1 MFVRAVASVFAFW
14 AVLSSGGDVF
24 GQEYPSKTIRIIAAS
39 AGSSGD
45 FAARLIAQGISGG
58 LGQQLIVENR
68 GGSVAI
74 SGELVAK
81 AAPDGYTLLFMPSS
95 LWLLPFMQD
104 NVPYDPVR
112 DFAPITLSGR
122 TPAILV
128 VHPSLRVKSV
138 KELIALAK
146 SRPGALDYASA
157 STGSATHIA
166 SELLKSM
173 AGVNIVRIPYKGTA
187 LALNGLLGGQT
198 HLMFS
203 TLAPALP
210 HVKSGR
216 LLALGVTSAEPS
228 ALAPGVPT
236 MAAAGLPGFEA
247 TSTQGFFAP
256 GKTPAAIVTRL
267 NQEIVRFLSR
277 PEVKEKFFN
286 VGTDVVAST
295 PEQFAAIIKSEMT
308 RLGKAITDAGM
319 RAE

>member
-1 MFVRAVASVFAFW
+1 
-14 AVLSSGGDVF
+14 VLSSGNIF
-24 GQEYPSKTIRIIAAS
+24 SQEYPSKPIRIIAAS

-45 FAARLIAQGISGG
+45 FAARLIAQGISGS
-58 LGQQLIVENR
+58 LGQQIIVENR
-68 GGSVAI
+68 GGSVVV

-146 SRPGALDYASA
+146 SKPGALDYASA
-157 STGSATHIA
+157 STGSATHVA

-173 AGVNIVRIPYKGTA
+173 AGVDIIRIPYKGTGQ
-187 LALNGLLGGQT
+187 ALNGLLGGQT
-198 HLMFS
+198 HMMFS

-228 ALAPGVPT
+228 AQAPGVPT

-247 TSTQGFFAP
+247 TSTQGLFAP
-256 GKTPAAIVTRL
+256 GKTPGAIVNRL
-267 NQEIVRFLSR
+267 NQEIVRFLNR
-277 PEVKEKFFN
+277 PDVKEKFFN

-295 PEQFAAIIKSEMT
+295 PEQFAATIKSEMT
-308 RLGKAITDAGM
+308 RLGKAIKDAGM

>member
-1 MFVRAVASVFAFW
+1 MSVRIVASMLAFC
-14 AVLSSGGDVF
+14 AVLSAGNIFSQD
-24 GQEYPSKTIRIIAAS
+24 YPGKTIRIIAAS

-45 FAARLIAQGISGG
+45 FAARLIAQGISGS
-58 LGQQLIVENR
+58 LGQQIIVENR
-68 GGSVAI
+68 GGSVVV

-146 SRPGALDYASA
+146 SKPGALDYASA
-157 STGSATHIA
+157 STGSATHVA

-173 AGVNIVRIPYKGTA
+173 AGVNIIRIPYKGTG

-198 HLMFS
+198 HMMFS

-210 HVKSGR
+210 HVKSGGCWHW
-216 LLALGVTSAEPS
+216 ALP
-228 ALAPGVPT
+228 APN
-236 MAAAGLPGFEA
+236 LPRRRRA
-247 TSTQGFFAP
+247 CPPWRQ
-256 GKTPAAIVTRL
+256 PACRDLKPPRRKAS
-267 NQEIVRFLSR
+267 SR
-277 PEVKEKFFN
+277 
-286 VGTDVVAST
+286 
-295 PEQFAAIIKSEMT
+295 
-308 RLGKAITDAGM
+308 
-319 RAE
+319 RARHRQR